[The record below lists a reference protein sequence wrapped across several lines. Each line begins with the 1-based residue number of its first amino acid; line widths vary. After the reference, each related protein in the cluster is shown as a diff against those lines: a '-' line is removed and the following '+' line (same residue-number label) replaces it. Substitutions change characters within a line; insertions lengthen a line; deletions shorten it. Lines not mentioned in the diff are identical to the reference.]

1 MREFNEYG
9 LKICRYQGEVFSM
22 SREKTACSSPIFLRR
37 FMYSAIAQR
46 MDGEGFLFEEVTQS
60 DVIDEIDRAYGKSS
74 YGKEKYGGEELYWIG
89 YLYRY
94 WCYTH
99 QISSKSLYRMI
110 KPAELRKLYYPHHS
124 LEPAQAIERIIEVS
138 GLEEEDHIQRGVEI
152 LKELLQV
159 KAIDLYSGI

>member
-1 MREFNEYG
+1 MREFDDYG

-22 SREKTACSSPIFLRR
+22 SWEKTACSSPIFLRR

-46 MDGEGFLFEEVTQS
+46 MDKDGFLSETVTQT
-60 DVIDEIDRAYGKSS
+60 DVIDEIDKEYGKSD
-74 YGKEKYGGEELYWIG
+74 YGREKYSAEELYWIG

-110 KPAELRKLYYPHHS
+110 KPAELRKLYFPCRS
-124 LEPAQAIERIIEVS
+124 QEPAQAIERVIEVS
-138 GLEEEDHIQRGVEI
+138 GLEEEEHIQRGVAI
-152 LKELLQV
+152 LKEFIEGSIA
-159 KAIDLYSGI
+159 K